1 MCEWKTG
8 EQRAAPWGE
17 ELCEHQGT
25 GEQRARASH
34 NQRGG
39 CERNGVE
46 VVAAGGNDIETLAG
60 CL

>member
-1 MCEWKTG
+1 MGRGTCANTREPVN
-8 EQRAAPWGE
+8 R
-17 ELCEHQGT
+17 EL
-25 GEQRARASH
+25 AASH
-34 NQRGG
+34 NQRSG